1 MKLLDFH
8 LIFFSDSSE
17 EDHLSDNFVVCT
29 SSADC
34 YPISPSIL
42 ISILGGLGEN
52 LSTSASENDVN
63 IDIPQRR
70 GISGSYLF
78 RSKKADGEKE
88 KKSNRRGGYLFRT
101 KKMGR
106 YTRGKLLSFLYPH
119 YIQGTIPIL
128 RQKGD
133 WVGGVRKMAIFAD
146 VQYYSCWR
154 RVGGWVKKSSKM
166 CWRNIGTVPNTFWRS
181 IQIFYTTVVFSQDLH
196 KPIVK
201 SWG

>member
-1 MKLLDFH
+1 M
-8 LIFFSDSSE
+8 
-17 EDHLSDNFVVCT
+17 SDNFVVCT

-106 YTRGKLLSFLYPH
+106 YTRGKLFSFLYL
-119 YIQGTIPIL
+119 Y
-128 RQKGD
+128 KGPSLYYVRKETW
-133 WVGGVRKMAIFAD
+133 WVGSEKWQFLLIISTIYAD
-146 VQYYSCWR
+146 
-154 RVGGWVKKSSKM
+154 
-166 CWRNIGTVPNTFWRS
+166 IG
-181 IQIFYTTVVFSQDLH
+181 
-196 KPIVK
+196 
-201 SWG
+201 

>member
-1 MKLLDFH
+1 MVDSSTRETIKVSSNRISIL
-8 LIFFSDSSE
+8 FSDSSE
-17 EDHLSDNFVVCT
+17 DQKLSDNFVVCT

-42 ISILGGLGEN
+42 ISILGGFGEN
-52 LSTSASENDVN
+52 LPTSASENDVN

-106 YTRGKLLSFLYPH
+106 YTRGKQFLSETFTQSH
-119 YIQGTIPIL
+119 FHE
-128 RQKGD
+128 
-133 WVGGVRKMAIFAD
+133 IFM
-146 VQYYSCWR
+146 
-154 RVGGWVKKSSKM
+154 KFFM
-166 CWRNIGTVPNTFWRS
+166 
-181 IQIFYTTVVFSQDLH
+181 L
-196 KPIVK
+196 
-201 SWG
+201 

>member
-1 MKLLDFH
+1 M
-8 LIFFSDSSE
+8 
-17 EDHLSDNFVVCT
+17 SDNFVVCT

-52 LSTSASENDVN
+52 LSTSTSENDVN

-101 KKMGR
+101 KKRMGR
-106 YTRGKLLSFLYPH
+106 YTRGKLLSFLYP
-119 YIQGTIPIL
+119 QFT
-128 RQKGD
+128 
-133 WVGGVRKMAIFAD
+133 
-146 VQYYSCWR
+146 
-154 RVGGWVKKSSKM
+154 
-166 CWRNIGTVPNTFWRS
+166 
-181 IQIFYTTVVFSQDLH
+181 
-196 KPIVK
+196 
-201 SWG
+201 

>member
-119 YIQGTIPIL
+119 YIQGTSPIL

-133 WVGGVRKMAIFAD
+133 WMGGVRKLAIF
-146 VQYYSCWR
+146 CWCM
-154 RVGGWVKKSSKM
+154 VDGWIKKSPAM
-166 CWRNIGTVPNTFWRS
+166 C
-181 IQIFYTTVVFSQDLH
+181 
-196 KPIVK
+196 
-201 SWG
+201 

>member
-1 MKLLDFH
+1 MGGESSKDEGDEIKSRLRYFLLYLSNCFATKIRLAMKLFDFH
-8 LIFFSDSSE
+8 FFFFPDSSG

-52 LSTSASENDVN
+52 LPTSASENDVN

-106 YTRGKLLSFLYPH
+106 YTRGKLLPFL
-119 YIQGTIPIL
+119 
-128 RQKGD
+128 
-133 WVGGVRKMAIFAD
+133 
-146 VQYYSCWR
+146 
-154 RVGGWVKKSSKM
+154 
-166 CWRNIGTVPNTFWRS
+166 
-181 IQIFYTTVVFSQDLH
+181 
-196 KPIVK
+196 
-201 SWG
+201 

>member
-1 MKLLDFH
+1 MGIGKSPKSGKETSCDLFQKNMPSRPISGTLLWVSFAYLAVTNLVASLPLDEQI
-8 LIFFSDSSE
+8 LPDSSG

-78 RSKKADGEKE
+78 RSKKADGETE

-106 YTRGKLLSFLYPH
+106 YTRGDYLFR
-119 YIQGTIPIL
+119 T
-128 RQKGD
+128 
-133 WVGGVRKMAIFAD
+133 RKFD
-146 VQYYSCWR
+146 PS
-154 RVGGWVKKSSKM
+154 
-166 CWRNIGTVPNTFWRS
+166 PNRS
-181 IQIFYTTVVFSQDLH
+181 YLFRT
-196 KPIVK
+196 K
-201 SWG
+201 

>member
-1 MKLLDFH
+1 MNWWISSFVFFDVTNRLF
-8 LIFFSDSSE
+8 IFFSDSSG

-119 YIQGTIPIL
+119 YIHYTRDHPYIT
-128 RQKGD
+128 
-133 WVGGVRKMAIFAD
+133 
-146 VQYYSCWR
+146 SER
-154 RVGGWVKKSSKM
+154 RLGGWGQKNGNF
-166 CWRNIGTVPNTFWRS
+166 CW
-181 IQIFYTTVVFSQDLH
+181 
-196 KPIVK
+196 
-201 SWG
+201 

>member
-1 MKLLDFH
+1 MLHFKFVNWWISSFVFFDVTNRLF
-8 LIFFSDSSE
+8 IFFSDSSG

-101 KKMGR
+101 KKRMGR
-106 YTRGKLLSFLYPH
+106 YTRGKLLSFLYP
-119 YIQGTIPIL
+119 QF
-128 RQKGD
+128 R
-133 WVGGVRKMAIFAD
+133 
-146 VQYYSCWR
+146 
-154 RVGGWVKKSSKM
+154 
-166 CWRNIGTVPNTFWRS
+166 
-181 IQIFYTTVVFSQDLH
+181 
-196 KPIVK
+196 
-201 SWG
+201 